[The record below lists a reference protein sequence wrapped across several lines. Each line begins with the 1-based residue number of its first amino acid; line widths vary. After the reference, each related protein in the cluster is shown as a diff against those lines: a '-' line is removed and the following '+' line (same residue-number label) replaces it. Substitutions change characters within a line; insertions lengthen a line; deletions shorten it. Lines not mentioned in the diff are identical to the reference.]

1 VSGVLRLAWRHARH
15 HWGRSLILIACL
27 GVALMLPLAV
37 ERLVSYYEATLS
49 GRAEATPLVV
59 GAKGNRFDLV
69 LRSLYFDTAYAD
81 GISMADVAP
90 IEQRGFG
97 RAIPLHVRYTAHRLD
112 ETGDAADA
120 FASAPVVGTTL
131 AYFEFRDLEVAEG
144 TMPLFL
150 GDAVVG
156 AEVARRLG
164 VGPSNALLSDPVS
177 AHNPARSFQLK
188 LPVVGVL
195 APANTPDDHA
205 IFVDLKSA
213 WVLDGIGHGHED
225 LRIVGP
231 DGVVDRAR
239 STERNLVATARLAR
253 YQEITPEN
261 RASFHFHGDRS
272 TFPLTSILLVPAD
285 DRARTM
291 ALGWYNL
298 SETRQLLVPAEVV
311 RELMGLVFQVKRF
324 FDANAIVVGATTG
337 LLVALVLLLSYR
349 LRRPEMATLAK
360 IGAGR
365 GAMVALQAAE
375 IAMLLAASVAIAL
388 LGTWLSVHAAPLVFT
403 TLPT

>member
-1 VSGVLRLAWRHARH
+1 
-15 HWGRSLILIACL
+15 
-27 GVALMLPLAV
+27 
-37 ERLVSYYEATLS
+37 
-49 GRAEATPLVV
+49 
-59 GAKGNRFDLV
+59 
-69 LRSLYFDTAYAD
+69 
-81 GISMADVAP
+81 
-90 IEQRGFG
+90 
-97 RAIPLHVRYTAHRLD
+97 
-112 ETGDAADA
+112 
-120 FASAPVVGTTL
+120 VVGTTL
-131 AYFEFRDLEVAEG
+131 AYFDLRDLEVAEG

-177 AHNPARSFQLK
+177 AYNPARSFQLK